1 MFTVLII
8 PSEQKKAFS
17 RFSSLLNCSRNSG
30 RIGVCYWNEN
40 AQSLK
45 QSLPSL
51 ERLLENQKEWR
62 AVIACAEKIKY
73 DLSHEVDSVNPFDY
87 AEKPYLKKENGM
99 VIEEASPLIRLT
111 HMLTCEIPE
120 EHPEYRFVYNGYEDS
135 EEVAPSRRDTQYQY
149 ELDETT
155 DADPRLYAEWTKR
168 NSLFHSAP
176 KEILMV
182 KSRDAFTRKELE
194 KEMEE
199 MWNNNTEFDYSEFA
213 VKNKYPN
220 ICRFLVYDLKKEGK
234 LSTIQSLFDFW
245 CSIVMLTDNEIRS
258 SILRPGILYRL
269 GVVIDYNEIAEYF
282 QDKVSMLN
290 SYHQML
296 EKKIAEVEKE
306 YYAEEIPDYIR
317 KFELKADIS
326 RPTNTYLR
334 DSKIKL
340 SGGNDSGEYRYWNT
354 YVTECETEL
363 KAAEKNSRRAIDQTV
378 TDNRGSREFTRSEIY
393 RLGKYEEED
402 LNEALENIKGKVYTQ
417 QSELPENLSDIEIK
431 VGEIDK
437 KVRREISNRMSG
449 KQILMVRLIL
459 FFTVLLI
466 FVPLIFKDS
475 FQWPIVI
482 MMGVFMAVMLITMLI
497 VLFFYRHKLLKLMK
511 KYERRVSNAFSELAD
526 RTEVIGNNL
535 SNVFTHIRG
544 ASFLRKMEL
553 QKKEGF
559 GKVYVLRRRIADI
572 NKIFNSIDS
581 WNSTLNFKINMNSFD
596 DVDDMS
602 YDQEYS
608 LLTMNNSIFP
618 ERNKAQVPINETD
631 SVINSPYGFIKQLL
645 IDRVE
650 VYKEKEAE

>member
-17 RFSSLLNCSRNSG
+17 RFSSLLNCSQNSG

-99 VIEEASPLIRLT
+99 VIEEAAPLIRLT

-149 ELDETT
+149 ELSETA

-340 SGGNDSGEYRYWNT
+340 SGGKDSGEYRYWNT

-363 KAAEKNSRRAIDQTV
+363 KAAEKTSRRAVDQTV

-449 KQILMVRLIL
+449 KQILTVRLIL
-459 FFTVLLI
+459 FFAVLLI

-482 MMGVFMAVMLITMLI
+482 IMCIFMAVMLITMLI

-650 VYKEKEAE
+650 VYKEKEAG